1 MAGPFLPGPGRPH
14 DGTSSYNCGRTAADC
29 SYVRRPGFVLT
40 VPTQSH
46 YADSVSTPASSQS
59 HAFTNAD
66 DQTSAG
72 RLVVP
77 AVLSGPDDAGCL
89 LSNPGPAAHTNP
101 GHSAVHS

>member
-14 DGTSSYNCGRTAADC
+14 NGTSSYSGRAAADC
-29 SYVRRPGFVLT
+29 SDVHRPRLVPS
-40 VPTQSH
+40 VPTQFH

-77 AVLSGPDDAGCL
+77 TVLSGSTDAGCL
-89 LSNPGPAAHTNP
+89 LSNPDRADYTNA
-101 GHSAVHS
+101 GRSTVHG